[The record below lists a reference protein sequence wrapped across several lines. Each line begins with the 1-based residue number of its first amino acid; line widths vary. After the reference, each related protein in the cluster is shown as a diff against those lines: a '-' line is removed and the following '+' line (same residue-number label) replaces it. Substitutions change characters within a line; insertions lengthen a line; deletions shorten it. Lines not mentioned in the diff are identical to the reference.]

1 MGVSPQEREAGAA
14 AGAEGAAQ
22 GEPADAG
29 GSARDVRDVREV
41 VGRRGH
47 DEAEDETTAEDE
59 EH

>member
-1 MGVSPQEREAGAA
+1 MGVPPEEREAGAA

-22 GEPADAG
+22 GEPAEAG
-29 GSARDVRDVREV
+29 GSARDVREV

-47 DEAEDETTAEDE
+47 DEAEDETTSEDE